1 MLLKDKKI
9 IFGLTSSQYAF
20 EKTIPQILRLTKE
33 GAKVIPVM
41 SYDAYNVDSKFGK
54 AKDFIEKIEEITLN
68 KVIHT
73 SIEAENFSDFNE
85 IDIMQI
91 CPCSGNTIGKL
102 AIGIMDTP
110 VLKMARKILRNDKCI
125 ILGISTADG
134 LAGNAENIGKLLNR
148 KNIFFVPFR
157 QDNPITKPSSLSF
170 EPKYIFD
177 TTIYALEKEQIQ
189 PILL

>member
-20 EKTIPQILRLTKE
+20 EKTIPQILNLIKE
-33 GAKVIPVM
+33 GAEIIPVM

-54 AKDFIEKIEEITLN
+54 ARDFVKKIEEITLK
-68 KVIHT
+68 KVMHT
-73 SIEAENFSDFNE
+73 NEEVEIFNE
-85 IDIMQI
+85 FNEVDIMEI

-102 AIGIMDTP
+102 AVGIMDTP
-110 VLKMARKILRNDKCI
+110 VLKMTRHILRSDKCL
-125 ILGISTADG
+125 ILGVATVDG
-134 LAGNAENIGKLLNR
+134 LAGNAENIGKLLSR

-157 QDNPITKPSSLSF
+157 QDNPITKPRSLSF

-177 TTIYALEKEQIQ
+177 TTLYALEREQIQ